1 MGEKQRMKS
10 YNRIDI
16 RPQIIGIN
24 TLPNKSIEEG
34 FQNRTLRPIIKLQH
48 DLLVLY
54 VKEYL
59 INNKKRFED
68 FSTLKKIEILTLI
81 FKKDNSLKTE
91 LKGIIIGHFT
101 TDEFLIYCTNKTEFN
116 KRILNMI
123 RQRITSVIDSF

>member
-1 MGEKQRMKS
+1 MKS

-24 TLPNKSIEEG
+24 TLQNKSIEED

-54 VKEYL
+54 VKKYL

-116 KRILNMI
+116 KRILAMI
-123 RQRITSVIDSF
+123 HQRITSVIDSL

>member
-1 MGEKQRMKS
+1 MKT
-10 YNRIDI
+10 YTRIDI
-16 RPQIIGIN
+16 RPQIKGIN
-24 TLPNKSIEEG
+24 TLLNMSIEED
-34 FQNRTLRPIIKLQH
+34 FQNTTLRPIIKLQH
-48 DLLVLY
+48 DLLVVY

-59 INNKKRFED
+59 INSKKRFEE
-68 FSTLKKIEILTLI
+68 FSNVKKIEILTLV

-123 RQRITSVIDSF
+123 RQRINSVIDSFKHLD

>member
-1 MGEKQRMKS
+1 MKT
-10 YNRIDI
+10 YTRIDI
-16 RPQIIGIN
+16 RPQIKGIN
-24 TLPNKSIEEG
+24 TLLNLSIEED
-34 FQNRTLRPIIKLQH
+34 FQNTTLRPIIKLQH
-48 DLLVLY
+48 DLLVVY

-59 INNKKRFED
+59 INSKKRFEE
-68 FSTLKKIEILTLI
+68 FSNEKKIEILTLV

-123 RQRITSVIDSF
+123 RQRINSVIDSFKHLD

>member
-1 MGEKQRMKS
+1 MKT
-10 YNRIDI
+10 YTRIDI
-16 RPQIIGIN
+16 RPQIKGIN
-24 TLPNKSIEEG
+24 TLLNMSIEED
-34 FQNRTLRPIIKLQH
+34 FQNTTLRPIIKLQH
-48 DLLVLY
+48 DLLVVY

-59 INNKKRFED
+59 INSKKRFEE
-68 FSTLKKIEILTLI
+68 FSNEKKIEILTLV

-123 RQRITSVIDSF
+123 RQRINSVIDSFKHLD